1 MCLKG
6 SIIMIAENHD
16 LRKEVLQACRGLGLY
31 GLGSG
36 IGGHVSAR
44 YPDEPYFYINT
55 FDRTFEEMQIEDII
69 LVDFKGNA
77 VNSSRSPSVGIDFH
91 YAIYNQR
98 PDVRAVV
105 HSHGFWITAQAAY
118 CRPPRIFNNVSAVF
132 YERTAISSNDDFHSI
147 GEAIGES
154 DIAIVIPW
162 HGAITVG
169 GNVGEAVSRHVVFDY
184 TARLDVT
191 LPAHTPTMPHEQ
203 CAHFREVVTKADYYN
218 ETWKL
223 IKRKADAS

>member
-1 MCLKG
+1 MYLKG

-77 VNSSRSPSVGIDFH
+77 VNSSRSPSIGIDFH

-118 CRPPRIFNNVSAVF
+118 CRPPRILNNVSAVF

-154 DIAIVIPW
+154 NIAIVIPW

-169 GNVGEAVSRHVVFDY
+169 ATVGEAVSRHVVFDY
-184 TARLDVT
+184 TSRLDVT

-203 CAHFREVVTKADYYN
+203 CAHFREVVTEADYYN

>member
-1 MCLKG
+1 
-6 SIIMIAENHD
+6 MIAENHD
-16 LRKEVLQACRGLGLY
+16 LRKEVLQACRGLGSY

-44 YPDEPYFYINT
+44 YPGEPYFYINI

-91 YAIYNQR
+91 HAIYNQR
-98 PDVRAVV
+98 PDVQSVV
-105 HSHGFWITAQAAY
+105 HSHGFWITAQAAF

-132 YERTAISSNDDFHSI
+132 YERTVISPNDDFRSI
-147 GEAIGES
+147 GEAIGHS

-169 GNVGEAVSRHVVFDY
+169 SNVGEAGPGDHK
-184 TARLDVT
+184 THARFTCDSSVT
-191 LPAHTPTMPHEQ
+191 IGHEP
-203 CAHFREVVTKADYYN
+203 CALLMSGGNMLNVRGRETSV
-218 ETWKL
+218 
-223 IKRKADAS
+223 

>member
-1 MCLKG
+1 MYLKG

-44 YPDEPYFYINT
+44 YADEPYFYINT

-154 DIAIVIPW
+154 NIAIVIPW

-169 GNVGEAVSRHVVFDY
+169 ATVGEAVSRHVVFDY
-184 TARLDVT
+184 TSRLDVT

>member
-1 MCLKG
+1 MYLKG

-44 YPDEPYFYINT
+44 YADEPYFYINT

-77 VNSSRSPSVGIDFH
+77 VNSSRSPSIGIDFH
-91 YAIYNQR
+91 YAIYSQR